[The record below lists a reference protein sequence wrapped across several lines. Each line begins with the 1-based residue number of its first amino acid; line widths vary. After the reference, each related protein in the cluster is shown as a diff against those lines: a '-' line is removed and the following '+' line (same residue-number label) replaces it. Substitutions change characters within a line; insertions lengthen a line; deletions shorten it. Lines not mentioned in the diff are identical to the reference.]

1 MTASHY
7 LCPTILVK
15 EATLSYLS
23 NFNSYFIGLPAPTH
37 TPPLSHPLGLGH
49 ENKSK
54 QSNTKPSKAV
64 FISGNLQQKK
74 LACVLAGVPLCPPNF
89 EVMNQDL
96 TRLDIK
102 LQPLGWRTFKVPNQE
117 GTNLYPGMITEG
129 SKYSNRIMAET
140 WPSTLFHQHEHSSI
154 RSQQPLLQG

>member
-7 LCPTILVK
+7 LCPTVFVK
-15 EATLSYLS
+15 KATLSYLS
-23 NFNSYFIGLPAPTH
+23 NFNSYFICLPAPTR

-74 LACVLAGVPLCPPNF
+74 LACVLA
-89 EVMNQDL
+89 
-96 TRLDIK
+96 
-102 LQPLGWRTFKVPNQE
+102 
-117 GTNLYPGMITEG
+117 
-129 SKYSNRIMAET
+129 
-140 WPSTLFHQHEHSSI
+140 
-154 RSQQPLLQG
+154 